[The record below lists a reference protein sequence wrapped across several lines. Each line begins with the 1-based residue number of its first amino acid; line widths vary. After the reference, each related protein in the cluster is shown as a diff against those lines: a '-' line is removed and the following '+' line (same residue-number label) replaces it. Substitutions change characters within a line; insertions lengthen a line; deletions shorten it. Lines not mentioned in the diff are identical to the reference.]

1 MKKTVYAMAAILLS
15 LVGFTACSEDDDEK
29 DVFDDVTTELTDD
42 VIFSF
47 SYDNATMFETAT
59 VEISLLKKENST
71 QSFTAPKDITFPIV
85 VDETSTAVEG
95 THFEFDGE
103 KALTVAKGAS
113 KGTLKLK
120 LLQKEEGKDVI
131 VLKIQKPQNDTDRF
145 FLGNNESVTIKIAG
159 ETIEVLKGTW
169 SNCTWDNKAYYE
181 MSYDITNFPQVATE
195 DQITITDQGVEVNL
209 KSDLKNYFVGNSSLQ
224 YVGEK
229 IFHFMEDF
237 TITRNVAVFILDN
250 INANFSATSS
260 TIKDSRVGFTVV
272 KDENNEEVLEMFIY
286 SYEPTEFLV
295 EDYEAMKDIA
305 TEDEP
310 AMYYYPLR
318 YHFKRVQ

>member
-15 LVGFTACSEDDDEK
+15 LGFAACSEDDDEK
-29 DVFDDVTTELTDD
+29 EVFDDVTTELTED
-42 VIFSF
+42 VIYSF

-59 VEISLLKKENST
+59 VEVSLLKKENST

-145 FLGNNESVTIKIAG
+145 SLGNNESVTIKIAG
-159 ETIEVLKGTW
+159 E
-169 SNCTWDNKAYYE
+169 N
-181 MSYDITNFPQVATE
+181 
-195 DQITITDQGVEVNL
+195 
-209 KSDLKNYFVGNSSLQ
+209 
-224 YVGEK
+224 
-229 IFHFMEDF
+229 
-237 TITRNVAVFILDN
+237 R
-250 INANFSATSS
+250 
-260 TIKDSRVGFTVV
+260 SR
-272 KDENNEEVLEMFIY
+272 Y
-286 SYEPTEFLV
+286 
-295 EDYEAMKDIA
+295 
-305 TEDEP
+305 
-310 AMYYYPLR
+310 
-318 YHFKRVQ
+318 

>member
-1 MKKTVYAMAAILLS
+1 MKKMVYAMAALLLS
-15 LVGFTACSEDDDEK
+15 LGMAACTEDEK
-29 DVFDDVTTELTDD
+29 DQDTFDDVSTELTED
-42 VIFSF
+42 VIYSF

-59 VEISLLKKENST
+59 VEISLLQKENST
-71 QSFTAPKDITFPIV
+71 QSFTTPKDIVFPIV

-103 KALTVAKGAS
+103 KALTVAKGSS

-131 VLKIQKPQNDTDRF
+131 VLKIQKPENDTEHF
-145 FLGNNESVTIKIAG
+145 FLGNNESVTIKIAS
-159 ETIEVLKGTW
+159 ETIEVIKGTW
-169 SNCTWDNKAYYE
+169 SNCTWDNKDYYE
-181 MSYDITNFPQVATE
+181 
-195 DQITITDQGVEVNL
+195 
-209 KSDLKNYFVGNSSLQ
+209 NYFVGNSSLQ

-229 IFHFMEDF
+229 IFHFADNY
-237 TITRNVAVFILDN
+237 TIQRNVAVFILDN

-260 TIKDSRVGFTVV
+260 TIKDSRVGFAVV
-272 KDENNEEVLEMFIY
+272 EGENGEDVLEMFIY
-286 SYEPTEFLV
+286 SYEPTDFLV
-295 EDYEAMKDIA
+295 EDYEMMKDYA

-318 YHFKRVQ
+318 YTFKRVQ

>member
-113 KGTLKLK
+113 K
-120 LLQKEEGKDVI
+120 DVI

-159 ETIEVLKGTW
+159 ETIEVIKGTW

-229 IFHFMEDF
+229 IFHFMDDF

>member
-1 MKKTVYAMAAILLS
+1 M
-15 LVGFTACSEDDDEK
+15 
-29 DVFDDVTTELTDD
+29 
-42 VIFSF
+42 
-47 SYDNATMFETAT
+47 
-59 VEISLLKKENST
+59 
-71 QSFTAPKDITFPIV
+71 
-85 VDETSTAVEG
+85 
-95 THFEFDGE
+95 
-103 KALTVAKGAS
+103 
-113 KGTLKLK
+113 
-120 LLQKEEGKDVI
+120 
-131 VLKIQKPQNDTDRF
+131 KIQKPQNDTDRF

-159 ETIEVLKGTW
+159 ETIEVIKGTW

-181 MSYDITNFPQVATE
+181 MMYDITNFPQVATE

-229 IFHFMEDF
+229 IFHFMDDY

-260 TIKDSRVGFTVV
+260 TIKDSRVGFTVI

-295 EDYEAMKDIA
+295 EDYEAMKDFA

>member
-1 MKKTVYAMAAILLS
+1 MKKMVYAMAALLLS
-15 LVGFTACSEDDDEK
+15 LGMAACTEDEK
-29 DVFDDVTTELTDD
+29 DQDTFDDVSTELTED
-42 VIFSF
+42 VIYSF

-59 VEISLLKKENST
+59 VEISLLQKENST
-71 QSFTAPKDITFPIV
+71 QSFTTPKDIVFPIV

-103 KALTVAKGAS
+103 KALTVAKGSS

-131 VLKIQKPQNDTDRF
+131 VLKIQKPENDTDHF

-159 ETIEVLKGTW
+159 ETIEVIKGTW
-169 SNCTWDNKAYYE
+169 SNCTWDNKDYYG
-181 MSYDITNFPQVATE
+181 MMYDISTFPQVSTE
-195 DQITITDQGVEVNL
+195 DQITISDQGIEVNL

-229 IFHFMEDF
+229 IFRFADNY
-237 TITRNVAVFILDN
+237 TIQRNVAVFILDN

-260 TIKDSRVGFTVV
+260 TIKDSRVGFAVV
-272 KDENNEEVLEMFIY
+272 EGENGEDVLEMFIY
-286 SYEPTEFLV
+286 SYEPTDFLV
-295 EDYEAMKDIA
+295 EDYEMMKDYA

-318 YHFKRVQ
+318 YTFKRVQ